1 MPNPNIT
8 QTTPNSP
15 YNITNSKGLMADLVL
30 SAGALETRFINL
42 SMATAAAGLVIELV
56 QNGPSIRIV
65 AISGGMGS
73 DSTVPGFEVG
83 WGVAKEFR
91 GKGYAVE
98 AARASIDWVYAT
110 FEVGEIIHCIEAS
123 NEPSKGVAR
132 RLGARRDGE
141 VDLFGKTNERWVTS
155 RATWKG

>member
-1 MPNPNIT
+1 M
-8 QTTPNSP
+8 
-15 YNITNSKGLMADLVL
+15 
-30 SAGALETRFINL
+30 
-42 SMATAAAGLVIELV
+42 
-56 QNGPSIRIV
+56 
-65 AISGGMGS
+65 
-73 DSTVPGFEVG
+73 
-83 WGVAKEFR
+83 
-91 GKGYAVE
+91 E